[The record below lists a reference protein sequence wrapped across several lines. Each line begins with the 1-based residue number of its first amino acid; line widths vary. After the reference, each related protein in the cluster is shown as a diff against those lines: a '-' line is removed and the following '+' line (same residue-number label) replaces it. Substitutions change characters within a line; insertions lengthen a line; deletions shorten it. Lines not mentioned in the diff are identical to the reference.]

1 MEKLAVIKIRTD
13 IGKNKAI
20 KDGLKALGLKKL
32 YSCVILD
39 NSPQNKGI
47 LNIIDSVV
55 TYGEIDAKTLSK
67 LLLKRGRISNK
78 KKIEAKEQDINSF
91 SESFLKGEKKIADL
105 GIKNLFNL
113 HPPIKGFERKGKKA
127 PFSLKGSFGYR
138 GDKIN
143 ELLNRMI

>member
-20 KDGLKALGLKKL
+20 KDGLRVFGLKKL

-39 NSPQNKGI
+39 NSQRNKGI
-47 LNIIDSVV
+47 LNIINSVI
-55 TYGEIDAKTLSK
+55 TYGEIDSKTLSK

-78 KKIEAKEQDINSF
+78 KKIEAKEQDINTF
-91 SESFLKGEKKIADL
+91 LESFFKGEKKLKDL
-105 GIKNLFNL
+105 GIKNIFNL

-127 PFSLKGSFGYR
+127 PFSLKGAFGYR

-143 ELLNRMI
+143 ELLDRMI

>member
-20 KDGLKALGLKKL
+20 KDGLRVFGLKKL
-32 YSCVILD
+32 YSCALVD
-39 NSPQNKGI
+39 NSPRNKGI
-47 LNIIDSVV
+47 LNIINSVV
-55 TYGEIDAKTLSK
+55 TYGEIDSKTLSK

-78 KKIEAKEQDINSF
+78 KKIEMKEQDINSF

-105 GIKNLFNL
+105 GVKNIFNL
-113 HPPIKGFERKGKKA
+113 HPPIKGFERKGKKT
-127 PFSLKGSFGYR
+127 PFSLKGAFGYR

-143 ELLNRMI
+143 ELLDRMI

>member
-20 KDGLKALGLKKL
+20 KDGLRVLGLKKL

>member
-20 KDGLKALGLKKL
+20 KDGLKVFGLKKL
-32 YSCVILD
+32 YSCVLVD
-39 NSPQNKGI
+39 NSPHNKGI
-47 LNIIDSVV
+47 LNIINSVV
-55 TYGEIDAKTLSK
+55 TYGEIDSKTLAK
-67 LLLKRGRISNK
+67 LLLKRGKVSNK
-78 KKIEAKEQDINSF
+78 KKIDMNEQDLNSF
-91 SESFLKGEKKIADL
+91 SEAFIKGEKKIKDL
-105 GIKNLFNL
+105 GIKNIFNL

-127 PFSLKGSFGYR
+127 PFSLKGALGYR